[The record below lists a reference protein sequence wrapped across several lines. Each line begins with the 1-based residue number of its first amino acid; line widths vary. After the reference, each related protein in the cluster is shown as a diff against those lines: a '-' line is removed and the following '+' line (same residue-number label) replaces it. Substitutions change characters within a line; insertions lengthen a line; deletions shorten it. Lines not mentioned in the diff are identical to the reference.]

1 MLILRKIIKIVPPKF
16 HLQLDLRVVLISEG
30 KTGGKGKECEMGR
43 RREGDIGVGGRGSGR
58 GSKGRW
64 GEKEEGNEEKLEDGV
79 GE

>member
-1 MLILRKIIKIVPPKF
+1 LPPSKLKCTKF
-16 HLQLDLRVVLISEG
+16 HLQL
-30 KTGGKGKECEMGR
+30 GGKGKEWEMGR